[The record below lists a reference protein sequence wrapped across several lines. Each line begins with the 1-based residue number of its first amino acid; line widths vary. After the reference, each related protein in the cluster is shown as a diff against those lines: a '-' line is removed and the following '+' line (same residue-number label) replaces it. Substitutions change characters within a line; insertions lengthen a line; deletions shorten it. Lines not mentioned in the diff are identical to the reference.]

1 MNLSELAIQ
10 RPKSFVMIFVLM
22 LILGAY
28 AFKQIPKEKLPD
40 VSYPKITVQAFWGN
54 QSPENIVRFVTSII
68 EEDIYTVKGVKK
80 ITSWTRQ
87 GRAYIE
93 VELERDADVNFTVF
107 LINERVSSLKDK
119 LPNDMDSPRVEPYVP
134 QDIGDATFFS
144 FYLYSAETETFGS
157 FDRFYLTRF
166 AERTLKRELAAIP
179 GVADV
184 SIQGGVTK
192 ELRIVYRAD
201 AIEQYNVSFN
211 DLIQR
216 LNNLNKKQVIGHLED
231 NGMRR
236 YITFVNDV
244 DPSQIKNW
252 DLGNKIQLHQVADVS
267 FVNEDPTG
275 GIHKINGNP
284 AVYIVLTKSRH
295 ANALTVSKAVKE
307 KLHAV
312 LSHPNNA
319 MYGYKI
325 ADDEGKDIVKD
336 YRHLAVQIAVAVCA
350 IFLVLFAFM
359 RNMRS
364 SLITMMSIFLSAS
377 IALNFLFFSKESLNM
392 FTMSGLALAF
402 GLLVDNAVVEYESI
416 HKLFYKGMSIKEAII
431 TTYKEIFMPI
441 VASTFTTICVL
452 IPFVFLQDDLKIYYI
467 PFAKTVCVALIVSI
481 LVSFTLI
488 PIAFIRFHIEERRRE
503 RTSKLKLV
511 YENYIRGILRF
522 RYFVLCIIL
531 FIVGYSIF
539 TFVTK
544 VDRSNFTF
552 GGGEYDPWITCNFY
566 TEANV
571 PDFRLKD
578 EVNLFE
584 GMIEGNETVDYYR
597 TYIGSYN
604 ARILIYFKEPFLR
617 SAEAYSLR
625 EKLKIYGNR
634 KSQVNVNVSGIGPDF
649 GGGFFGGTRYASTIY
664 LQGYNYEKL
673 KEFAEFQFK
682 PTFEQFRE
690 VSNVKLGADNSDAIK
705 KVVVRFDSDKL
716 RIYNLD
722 VYTVIRKISILL
734 RDHIQRDSIKYGSD
748 TISFALRLEEK
759 LSLFRLRSLYI
770 RSGIKLEDIADIF
783 FEETNRVIRREDQN
797 YRYPVSYDFSGQQTN
812 QRDFEKSL
820 NTLIKF
826 DPGFSVV
833 EQRTFFS
840 FGEEIDY
847 TRIIGLLIMAVVF
860 IYMIL
865 ASLYE
870 NFLEPLIILISLP
883 LAFVGVVWFY
893 KIFELTFTVHAIMGA
908 MLLAGIVV
916 NNAIIMIN
924 HINHLR
930 TEKKYS
936 RARAIIS
943 GASDRVRPILITS
956 LTTIV
961 GLLPIILIK
970 NSNDTTANT
979 SIWKHLSYATV
990 GGLTTSTLFTLTFM
1004 PLFYLLFTKRD
1015 DDEMPYR
1022 DSGVWRFIRTGG
1034 VLRNSKKA
1042 YRYTVTLLTTL
1053 YRRVRRHKE
1062 E

>member
-1 MNLSELAIQ
+1 MNLSELAIK

-40 VSYPKITVQAFWGN
+40 VSYPKITISAYWGN
-54 QSPENIVRFVTSII
+54 QSPENIVRFITAII

-80 ITSWTRQ
+80 LTSWTRQ
-87 GRAYIE
+87 GSAYIE
-93 VELERDADVNFTVF
+93 IELERDADLNFTVF
-107 LINERVSSLKDK
+107 LINERVSSLKSK
-119 LPNDMDSPRVEPYVP
+119 LPNDMQPPRVEPYIP

-144 FYLYSAETETFGS
+144 FYLYSAEQEGMGS
-157 FDRFYLTRF
+157 FDRYYLTRF
-166 AERTLKRELAAIP
+166 AERILKRELASIP
-179 GVADV
+179 GVAEV
-184 SIQGGVTK
+184 NIQGGVTK
-192 ELRIVYRAD
+192 ELRIVYRAE
-201 AIEQYNVSFN
+201 AVEQYNVSFY

-231 NGMRR
+231 QGMRR

-244 DPSQIKNW
+244 DPSQIRTW
-252 DLGNKIQLHQVADVS
+252 DLGNKVQLHQVADVS

-284 AVYIVLTKSRH
+284 AVYIVLAKSRH
-295 ANALTVSKAVKE
+295 ANALAVSKAVKE
-307 KLHAV
+307 KLHAI
-312 LSHPNNA
+312 LSQPENA
-319 MYGYKI
+319 VYGYKV

-336 YRHLAVQIAVAVCA
+336 YRHLAVQIAVAVCG

-416 HKLFYKGMSIKEAII
+416 HKLYYKGMSIKNAII
-431 TTYKEIFMPI
+431 TTYKEMFMPI

-452 IPFVFLQDDLKIYYI
+452 IPFVFLQEDLKIYYI
-467 PFAKTVCVALIVSI
+467 PFAKTVCISLIVSI

-488 PIAFIRFHIEERRRE
+488 PIAFMRFHIEERKRE
-503 RTSKLKLV
+503 RTGKLKIV
-511 YENYIRGILRF
+511 YESYIRGVFRF
-522 RYFVLCIIL
+522 RYFVVCLIL
-531 FIVGYSIF
+531 FIVGYSIHV
-539 TFVTK
+539 FVAK
-544 VDRSNFTF
+544 VDRSSFTF
-552 GGGEYDPWITCNFY
+552 GGGEYDPWITCRFY
-566 TEANV
+566 PEANV

-584 GMIEGNETVDYYR
+584 GMIEGNETVEYYR
-597 TYIGSYN
+597 TYIGSTS
-604 ARILIYFKEPFLR
+604 ARILIYFKEPYLR

-634 KSQVNVNVSGIGPDF
+634 KSQVNVSVSGIGPDF

-673 KEFAEFQFK
+673 KEFAEYQFK
-682 PTFEQFRE
+682 PAFEQFRE

-722 VYTVIRKISILL
+722 VYTVIRKVSVLL
-734 RDHIQRDSIKYGSD
+734 RDTIQRDSIKYGAD

-770 RSGIKLEDIADIF
+770 RSGIKLEDIADIY

-797 YRYPVSYDFSGQQTN
+797 YRYPVSYDFSGQQVS

-820 NTLIKF
+820 NTLITF
-826 DPGFSVV
+826 PPGFSVA
-833 EQRTFFS
+833 EQRSYFY

-847 TRIIGLLIMAVVF
+847 TRIIGLLIMAIII

-870 NFLEPLIILISLP
+870 NLLEPLIILISLP

-893 KIFELTFTVHAIMGA
+893 KIFELTFTVHAIMGS

-930 TEKKYS
+930 VEKNYS
-936 RARAIIS
+936 RVRAIIN

-970 NSNDTTANT
+970 NSNDATANT

-990 GGLTTSTLFTLTFM
+990 GGLTTSTLFTLTLM
-1004 PLFYLLFTKRD
+1004 PLFYLIFTKRD
-1015 DDEMPYR
+1015 KEETVYR
-1022 DSGVWRFIRTGG
+1022 DSGVWRFFRTGE
-1034 VLRNSKKA
+1034 VLRVAKRGYGFSKK
-1042 YRYTVTLLTTL
+1042 LLSAL
-1053 YRRVRRHKE
+1053 LKRVRRHRE
-1062 E
+1062 G